1 MDDYSEQ
8 LYAAKS
14 SAYQARRAT
23 AAGRHDIRDYVYDA
37 DNDDDDDG
45 AAAEPAYLRY
55 HRGSVGRASAPR
67 NLLNAV
73 ELAALPDLVVGGG
86 GSAGSD
92 DGTIGKGKQDADD
105 GDMVDVDIDDSYSD
119 SSSGEHGFRPEVYPI
134 VSSAMVYAI
143 QADVPPA
150 TGEDSQSDAVDTRPQ
165 KHGEGQSVA
174 RRVGGDSDSVKS
186 WEAGDDGT
194 VAGSSHGAAKPP
206 ANNAR
211 DQVSDDRADGSSS
224 QSYTYSYPYYYE
236 PESSHALDG
245 KDLGEHRPI
254 LDRQPSPASVLQ
266 GEVSQLDADV
276 IIASYFNE
284 SDSSDSDEVIN
295 VFRTTSLPPSPPAS
309 PPLVESPTALPLLLA
324 DNSVEDQVDC
334 VDALEVDLA
343 GQPPEPTP
351 TVAEQHSIY
360 NTVPVASRVSGLRS
374 VSSGSAT
381 TSYENAATFQSITQG
396 FQPFAH
402 GQSHDE
408 SSMFKSAQVPDVAY
422 GGRSRSSS
430 GRQVFSTIS
439 INQTQDLLGRP
450 AEDVHGKIS
459 DGDGSDEQT
468 PTTATK
474 PCLAISLPD
483 DDHEPATVRI
493 RSRNL
498 SVSSSSSVSSADED
512 KENRSPA
519 ILVTPP
525 PSPMHPA
532 TFGSLRNRRIRPG
545 GGGVISPTSPFADV
559 TLKPI
564 HLHSKEPIFLSSSA
578 KSGGKDTESFHKGAM
593 RRASDGWR
601 QQLVDGSLARILKHA
616 TEAINVATQ
625 KDSIQELESWLSEY
639 VDVVIGVSSTFVV
652 VGAILVGALSFA
664 DDTGRDYFGVKTLT
678 YNCALQAT
686 TYRDVHECLV
696 HIRLPSIFPLLGV
709 TASSSALHWFVIT
722 DLYFWAVLGCFASIP
737 PLIAITGF
745 ALLCVAYGALVVL
758 LASEKFLRWILGMTK
773 RLMLEQ
779 MDVADVMT
787 DIIDGTDEGLFGD
800 L

>member
-14 SAYQARRAT
+14 SAYQVRRAT
-23 AAGRHDIRDYVYDA
+23 AAVRHDIRDYVYDA

-45 AAAEPAYLRY
+45 AAEPAYLRY

-67 NLLNAV
+67 NLLDAV
-73 ELAALPDLVVGGG
+73 ELASLADVVVGG

-92 DGTIGKGKQDADD
+92 TTTSNDADD

-119 SSSGEHGFRPEVYPI
+119 SSSGEHGFRPEVYPV
-134 VSSAMVYAI
+134 VSSAMVYAN
-143 QADVPPA
+143 QADVPLA
-150 TGEDSQSDAVDTRPQ
+150 TDSQRNAVDTRQQ
-165 KHGEGQSVA
+165 KHVEVQLVA
-174 RRVGGDSDSVKS
+174 RRVGGDNDSVKS

-194 VAGSSHGAAKPP
+194 VVESTHKATKP
-206 ANNAR
+206 ANAL
-211 DQVSDDRADGSSS
+211 DQASEDRTDGSSS
-224 QSYTYSYPYYYE
+224 QSYAYSYPYYYDADG
-236 PESSHALDG
+236 SRSHALDG

-254 LDRQPSPASVLQ
+254 LDRQTSSPSLGQ
-266 GEVSQLDADV
+266 GEVSQSDADV

-284 SDSSDSDEVIN
+284 TDSSDSDEVIN
-295 VFRTTSLPPSPPAS
+295 VFRTTSLPPSPPLSPPAS
-309 PPLVESPTALPLLLA
+309 PPLVESPTAVPLLA
-324 DNSVEDQVDC
+324 DNSVEDPVDC
-334 VDALEVDLA
+334 VVGLEAELA
-343 GQPPEPTP
+343 GQPHELTP

-360 NTVPVASRVSGLRS
+360 NTVLVASRVSGGRS

-381 TSYENAATFQSITQG
+381 TSFENAAAFQSITQG
-396 FQPFAH
+396 FQPFAP

-408 SSMFKSAQVPDVAY
+408 IMLKSAQVPDVAY
-422 GGRSRSSS
+422 GGRRRSSS

-439 INQTQDLLGRP
+439 INQNQDLLGRA
-450 AEDVHGKIS
+450 AEDIHGAYGKIA

-474 PCLAISLPD
+474 PCLAISPPD
-483 DDHEPATVRI
+483 DDHEAATVRI
-493 RSRNL
+493 RPRNL
-498 SVSSSSSVSSADED
+498 SVSSSSVSSADED
-512 KENRSPA
+512 KENQSPA
-519 ILVTPP
+519 ILVPPP

-532 TFGSLRNRRIRPG
+532 SFGSLRNRRIRPG

-578 KSGGKDTESFHKGAM
+578 KSEGKETESFRRGAM

-616 TEAINVATQ
+616 TDAINVATQ

-652 VGAILVGALSFA
+652 VGAILVGALSFT

-678 YNCALQAT
+678 YKCALQAT
-686 TYRDVHECLV
+686 AYRDVHECLV

-722 DLYFWAVLGCFASIP
+722 DLYFWAVFGCFVSIP
-737 PLIAITGF
+737 PLIAVTGL
-745 ALLCVAYGALVVL
+745 ALLSVAYGALVVL
-758 LASEKFLRWILGMTK
+758 LTSEKFLRWILDTTK

-779 MDVADVMT
+779 MDVADVIT